1 MSRHERR
8 ATNRKSSLRP
18 KIGELPEG
26 QRKVLV
32 ALIAYWAETSKIGQQ
47 LVQYSG
53 STEEAVGAVCE
64 LYDKG
69 LVRFVKQ
76 PGEFDG
82 AVGFW
87 VEPILPMGGWEGSR
101 A

>member
-1 MSRHERR
+1 MNRHERR
-8 ATNRKSSLRP
+8 AASRKSTLRP

-26 QRKVLV
+26 QRKVLL
-32 ALIAYWAETSKIGQQ
+32 ALIGYWAENSEIGQQ

-53 STEEAVGAVCE
+53 STEEAVGAVCG

-82 AVGFW
+82 TVRFW
-87 VEPILPMGGWEGSR
+87 IEPVLPMGGWEGSR